1 MKPGRKRGRP
11 ALDPSDPSVTL
22 TIRLPSKEFD
32 ALARRAARPPA
43 IPAGDRPATIKNFQT
58 VGPLALT
65 HAGAHSMLTRA
76 FAHLEIKSYD
86 LDTRE
91 IEGIATT
98 PTADRRGDVVE
109 CGGAEFTLPLPLLW
123 QHNQADPVGEVY
135 EAQVTPAG
143 IRIKARFAKV
153 DEPGLLRDRL
163 DYAWQSVKAKLVR
176 GLSIGFK
183 PLDLVPLRKGDP
195 SSGFHIKRWLWAEL
209 SAVTIPMNVE
219 ASILNIKSAAREG
232 RPMQTYSEQITALE
246 TSRAAALASMTD
258 LMAKAAESG
267 TTLGDAGQG
276 QEYDTQSTRVKS
288 IDADLTRL
296 RELEALNVI
305 KAVPVPAVPTPR
317 APVIQVKSN
326 VAPGTAFVRYAMSL
340 VNGRGDTMR
349 AMEFAKRFND
359 STPEVE
365 LMVKAA
371 VLPGD
376 TLNPSW
382 AGALVQ
388 MRNATEE
395 FLVLLRPATILGK
408 IPGFK
413 RVPFNTQVPV
423 QTGGGTYKWV
433 GQGASKPV
441 GKLGLTT
448 IGLGFSKA
456 AGIIVI
462 TEELAK
468 LSSPSAEGIVRDDMI
483 AGMAAFLDQQ
493 LIDPAVA
500 LVANVSPASI
510 TNGADT
516 AASSDDPYI
525 DLHTIASHF
534 ATNQLPLAGLTLI
547 MSETNA
553 LTAGMLKDPQGNK
566 VFPGLAATG
575 GSAEGFTVIASNAA
589 GTNVIGIHPNG
600 VLYADEGGVEIDV
613 SREASVV
620 MDDAPVSGTG
630 VLRSFWQDNLV
641 GLRAERMI
649 NWNRARPKSV
659 FYLTGAQYVPTAP
672 AAGLGAAG
680 RGGNAPVRNG
690 ADKPR

>member
-1 MKPGRKRGRP
+1 M
-11 ALDPSDPSVTL
+11 
-22 TIRLPSKEFD
+22 
-32 ALARRAARPPA
+32 
-43 IPAGDRPATIKNFQT
+43 
-58 VGPLALT
+58 PLK
-65 HAGAHSMLTRA
+65 
-76 FAHLEIKSYD
+76 KSN
-86 LDTRE
+86 
-91 IEGIATT
+91 
-98 PTADRRGDVVE
+98 
-109 CGGAEFTLPLPLLW
+109 PLGS
-123 QHNQADPVGEVY
+123 Q
-135 EAQVTPAG
+135 
-143 IRIKARFAKV
+143 
-153 DEPGLLRDRL
+153 
-163 DYAWQSVKAKLVR
+163 
-176 GLSIGFK
+176 
-183 PLDLVPLRKGDP
+183 
-195 SSGFHIKRWLWAEL
+195 HIKRWQWAEL

-219 ASILNIKSAAREG
+219 ATITNIKSAALGQNPPGASGSSPRP
-232 RPMQTYSEQITALE
+232 PMQTYTEQITALE

-258 LMAKAAESG
+258 LMTKAAESG
-267 TTLGDAGQG
+267 KTLGDADQG
-276 QEYDTQSTRVKS
+276 QEYDTQANRVKS

-296 RELEALNVI
+296 RELETLNVSQ
-305 KAVPVPAVPTPR
+305 ATPVPAIPSPR
-317 APVIQVKSN
+317 APVIQVKAN

-349 AMEFAKRFND
+349 ALEFAKRFND

-376 TLNPSW
+376 TVTPAW

-395 FLVLLRPATILGK
+395 FLELLRPATILGK
-408 IPGFK
+408 IPGFR

-441 GKLGLTT
+441 GKLALTT
-448 IGLGFSKA
+448 IGFGFSKA

-516 AASSDDPYI
+516 AASSDDPYA
-525 DLHTIASHF
+525 DLHAIASHF

-553 LTAGMLKDPQGNK
+553 LTAGMAQRPAGQQG
-566 VFPGLAATG
+566 
-575 GSAEGFTVIASNAA
+575 
-589 GTNVIGIHPNG
+589 
-600 VLYADEGGVEIDV
+600 
-613 SREASVV
+613 
-620 MDDAPVSGTG
+620 VSGTRRHGRLGGRLHRDRVECGRDERDRDPAERRALCRRGRGADRRVAGGERGHGRCGGQRDRRAAVLLAGQPRRAARRTDDQLEPRPAEVG
-630 VLRSFWQDNLV
+630 VL
-641 GLRAERMI
+641 
-649 NWNRARPKSV
+649 PH
-659 FYLTGAQYVPTAP
+659 
-672 AAGLGAAG
+672 
-680 RGGNAPVRNG
+680 
-690 ADKPR
+690 

>member
-1 MKPGRKRGRP
+1 
-11 ALDPSDPSVTL
+11 
-22 TIRLPSKEFD
+22 
-32 ALARRAARPPA
+32 
-43 IPAGDRPATIKNFQT
+43 
-58 VGPLALT
+58 
-65 HAGAHSMLTRA
+65 MLTRA
-76 FAHLEIKSYD
+76 FATLEIKSFD
-86 LDTRE
+86 LETRE

-98 PTADRRGDVVE
+98 PTADRRGDVVD

-135 EAQVTPAG
+135 EARVEPAG
-143 IRIKARFAKV
+143 IRIKARFTQV
-153 DEPGLLRDRL
+153 SEPGLLRDRL

-183 PLDLVPLRKGDP
+183 PLDLVPLKKGDP

-219 ASILNIKSAAREG
+219 ATILNIKSAALGHPLPGVSGARSET
-232 RPMQTYSEQITALE
+232 RPMQTYAEQITALE
-246 TSRAAALASMTD
+246 TSRAAALACMTD
-258 LMAKAAESG
+258 LMTKAAESW

-276 QEYDTQSTRVKS
+276 QEYDTQALRVKS

-296 RELEALNVI
+296 RELEALRVS
-305 KAVPVPAVPTPR
+305 KAIPVPAIPSPR

-349 AMEFAKRFND
+349 ALEFAKRFND

-371 VLPGD
+371 VAAGD
-376 TLNPSW
+376 TVNPSW

-388 MRNATEE
+388 MRNATDE
-395 FLVLLRPATILGK
+395 FLALLRPATILGK
-408 IPGFK
+408 IPGF
-413 RVPFNTQVPV
+413 RQVPFNTQVPV

-441 GKLGLTT
+441 GTLALTT
-448 IGLGFSKA
+448 VGLGFSKA

-468 LSSPSAEGIVRDDMI
+468 LSSPSAEGIVRADMI

-516 AASSDDPYI
+516 AASSDDPYA
-525 DLHTIASHF
+525 DLHTIAAHF
-534 ATNQLPLAGLTLI
+534 STNGIGLAGMTLI

-553 LTAGMLKDPQGNK
+553 LTAGMAKDPQGNK
-566 VFPGLAATG
+566 VFPGLGATG

-589 GTNVIGIHPNG
+589 GTNVIGVQPDG

-620 MDDAPVSGTG
+620 MDSAPVSGTG
-630 VLRSFWQDNLV
+630 ALRSFWQDNLV
-641 GLRAERMI
+641 GLRAERLI

-659 FYLTGAQYVPTAP
+659 FYLTDAQYVPTVG
-672 AAGLGAAG
+672 AAAAAAG
-680 RGGNAPVRNG
+680 RT
-690 ADKPR
+690 PRTPAAKA

>member
-1 MKPGRKRGRP
+1 M
-11 ALDPSDPSVTL
+11 LDRVYATL
-22 TIRLPSKEFD
+22 D
-32 ALARRAARPPA
+32 
-43 IPAGDRPATIKNFQT
+43 
-58 VGPLALT
+58 V
-65 HAGAHSMLTRA
+65 
-76 FAHLEIKSYD
+76 KSFD
-86 LDTRE
+86 LDLRE
-91 IEGIATT
+91 IDGIATT
-98 PTADRRGDVVE
+98 PATDRRGDIVE

-123 QHNQADPVGEVY
+123 QHNQSEPIGEVY
-135 EAQVTPAG
+135 DARVTSTG
-143 IRIKARFAKV
+143 IAIKARFAKV
-153 DEPGLLRDRL
+153 EEPGALRDRL
-163 DYAWQSVKAKLVR
+163 DTAWQSVKAKLVR

-183 PLDLVPLRKGDP
+183 PIECVPLKKGDP
-195 SSGFHIKRWLWAEL
+195 FSGFHIKRWQWAEL

-219 ASILNIKSAAREG
+219 ATITTIKSAASGLDVTLPGVAGSPTRP
-232 RPMQTYSEQITALE
+232 PMQTYTEQITALE

-258 LMAKAAESG
+258 LMNKSAESG
-267 TTLGDAGQG
+267 KTLGDTDQG
-276 QEYDTQSTRVKS
+276 QEYDTQATRVKS

-296 RELEALNVI
+296 RELETLNVS
-305 KAVPVPAVPTPR
+305 KATPVPAIPSPR
-317 APVIQVKSN
+317 APVIQVKAN

-349 AMEFAKRFND
+349 ALEFAKRFND

-376 TLNPSW
+376 TVTPSW

-395 FLVLLRPATILGK
+395 FLELLRPATILGK
-408 IPGFK
+408 IPGFR

-441 GKLGLTT
+441 GKLALTT

-468 LSSPSAEGIVRDDMI
+468 LSSPSAEAIVRGDMI

-493 LIDPAVA
+493 LIDPTVA

-516 AASSDDPYI
+516 AASSDDPYA
-525 DLHTIASHF
+525 DLHAIASHF

-553 LTAGMLKDPQGNK
+553 LTAGMARDPQGNK
-566 VFPGLAATG
+566 LFPGLGATG

-589 GTNVIGIHPNG
+589 GTNVIGIQPDG
-600 VLYADEGGVEIDV
+600 VLYADEGGVDIDV

-620 MDDAPVSGTG
+620 MDDAAVSGTG
-630 VLRSFWQDNLV
+630 ALRSFWQDNLV

-659 FYLTGAQYVPTAP
+659 FYLTAAAYVPTV
-672 AAGLGAAG
+672 AGGLAAG
-680 RGGNAPVRNG
+680 RAPRTP
-690 ADKPR
+690 AAKA